1 MPHKEGLFMP
11 ASKAMGSCY

>member
-11 ASKAMGSCY
+11 ASKALGSCY

>member
-1 MPHKEGLFMP
+1 MPHKESLFVP